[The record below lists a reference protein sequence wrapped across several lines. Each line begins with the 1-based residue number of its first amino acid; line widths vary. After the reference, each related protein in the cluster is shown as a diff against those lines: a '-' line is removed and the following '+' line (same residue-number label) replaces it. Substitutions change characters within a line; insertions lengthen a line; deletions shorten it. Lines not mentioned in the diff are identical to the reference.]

1 MRKVIHTD
9 NEGLKRVVML
19 RDDDPDSMARAGIP
33 VSLPADDLDW
43 GAIKRDLNNILIDRG
58 LLTLGD
64 VEASKDGLRSAIMYA
79 LHRKLVMAYKE
90 KEKSNG
96 KSS

>member
-1 MRKVIHTD
+1 MRKVIYTD
-9 NEGLKRVVML
+9 NDGFKRVVML
-19 RDDDPDSMARAGIP
+19 RDGDPDSMARAGIP
-33 VSLPADDLDW
+33 VRLPADDLDW

-58 LLTLGD
+58 LFTLGD

-79 LHRKLVMAYKE
+79 LSRRLATAYKE

>member
-9 NEGLKRVVML
+9 NDGFRRIVML
-19 RDDDPDSMARAGIP
+19 RDEDPDSMARAGIP
-33 VSLPADDLDW
+33 VSLPTDDLDW

-58 LLTLGD
+58 LFNLDD
-64 VEASKDGLRSAIMYA
+64 VEASKGGLRSAIMYA
-79 LHRKLVMAYKE
+79 LLRRLATAYKE